1 MATFF
6 NLKKE
11 NQTDFKLPFARETA
25 GLQADVYKAEPTD
38 DSGIVSVIKNLRF
51 TGSDLTDYTLNRIPF
66 CLLKE
71 YELRTNSS
79 INSLLYILQGSG
91 YSSADVVSGITNLG
105 GILKS
110 NTPSGVA
117 GATTDVAG
125 AITEGSTALGI
136 NDFISKG
143 AQVLK
148 DGVTDIVDLLKAK
161 EVLPGSLK
169 PYQGLYIRQPT
180 GFKYILPYF
189 KNVKKGIS
197 NSFSTTDSGMLA
209 GNWVGSLSKKVSDKV
224 DEFVKT
230 ALFTS
235 PGAYIEQP
243 KFFNIGE
250 EGPTYEVTFHLINT
264 INKDDVQKH
273 YDFLF
278 LLAFQNLP
286 YRKDLARLRLPCIYS
301 FTLPGEIFLPYAYIK
316 SMTVDFVGNRRILN
330 SLRHPLNNS
339 IMTPGTTVPDVYEV
353 TLTITGL
360 NADMGNFMVN
370 DYLVN
375 INSTL
380 ASDLPQDRAQ
390 SPININP
397 PGAPRPLI
405 TPDTPP
411 APPNAPIRPFTPF
424 NPSGPPLA

>member
-38 DSGIVSVIKNLRF
+38 GSGIVSVIKNLRF

-91 YSSADVVSGITNLG
+91 YSSADFVSGITNLG

-110 NTPSGVA
+110 NAPGGVA
-117 GATTDVAG
+117 QAAAAAAPPLKA
-125 AITEGSTALGI
+125 AINQGSTTLGI

-339 IMTPGTTVPDVYEV
+339 IMTPGTVVPDVYEV

-380 ASDLPQDRAQ
+380 ASDLPQDRAE
-390 SPININP
+390 SPININT
-397 PGAPRPLI
+397 PGNPRPLI
-405 TPDTPP
+405 SPEIP
-411 APPNAPIRPFTPF
+411 AARPATPF
-424 NPSGPPLA
+424 RLDSPPPLA

>member
-38 DSGIVSVIKNLRF
+38 GSGLVSVIKNLRF

-91 YSSADVVSGITNLG
+91 YSAADVATGLNNLG
-105 GILKS
+105 GILKL
-110 NTPSGVA
+110 NTPETVTQA
-117 GATTDVAG
+117 AATATA
-125 AITEGSTALGI
+125 AITEGSTDLGI

-148 DGVTDIVDLLKAK
+148 DGVTDIVNLLKAK

-339 IMTPGTTVPDVYEV
+339 IMTPGTVVPDVYEV

-390 SPININP
+390 SPININTR
-397 PGAPRPLI
+397 GAPRPLI

-411 APPNAPIRPFTPF
+411 TQPNTPTIF
-424 NPSGPPLA
+424 S

>member
-6 NLKKE
+6 NLKKQD
-11 NQTDFKLPFARETA
+11 QTDFKLPFARETA
-25 GLQADVYKAEPTD
+25 GLQADVYKAVPVEEN
-38 DSGIVSVIKNLRF
+38 GIVNVIEDLRF

-91 YSSADVVSGITNLG
+91 YS
-105 GILKS
+105 
-110 NTPSGVA
+110 
-117 GATTDVAG
+117 TTDVATGLNNFGTILKTNTPGFVTQAAG
-125 AITEGSTALGI
+125 ATAGAVNQGSTALGI

-143 AQVLK
+143 AQVLTN
-148 DGVTDIVDLLKAK
+148 GVTDIVDLLKTK
-161 EVLPGSLK
+161 EELPGSLK

-189 KNVKKGIS
+189 KNIKKEIS
-197 NSFSTTDSGMLA
+197 NSFSTTDQGMLA

-230 ALFTS
+230 ALFTA

-301 FTLPGEIFLPYAYIK
+301 FTLPGEIFLPYAYIRT
-316 SMTVDFVGNRRILN
+316 MTVNFVGNRRILN

-339 IMTPGTTVPDVYEV
+339 IMTPGTVVPDVYEV

-380 ASDLPQDRAQ
+380 ASDLPQDRAE
-390 SPININP
+390 SPININI
-397 PGAPRPLI
+397 PGIPRRLI
-405 TPDTPP
+405 FPQIPAALPATPFEQGGD
-411 APPNAPIRPFTPF
+411 IPFTTPV
-424 NPSGPPLA
+424 